1 MSNYFSQLLHR
12 NCLGDSA
19 GFVFSTTKLPHSAQ
33 SLMLY
38 SDFDTTSVEMR
49 FESDFGLGSLKNILH
64 SRFEGIFLLGELGGL
79 FVESSS
85 RGEQ

>member
-1 MSNYFSQLLHR
+1 
-12 NCLGDSA
+12 
-19 GFVFSTTKLPHSAQ
+19 
-33 SLMLY
+33 MLY